1 MLQIRK
7 MLRPFSRRHVDSTA
21 PQAVVQR
28 ANRAAAASFDTLRMS
43 DGAGIGAGG
52 EGWARPEYGR
62 YMATSPSVYA
72 AVRLRAEAVTRPPLR
87 VYRVEERS
95 PSPQPSPIKGEGD
108 GSVRELSGG
117 FRWRR
122 RIRRRGCWS
131 GSTRGT
137 PAPTCGA
144 PRRSTCACG
153 GRPSGP
159 SSGARTA
166 SQSCG
171 RCVPTAWR

>member
-7 MLRPFSRRHVDSTA
+7 MLRPFSRRDNGGTS
-21 PQAVVQR
+21 AVVQR

-87 VYRVEERS
+87 VYRVEGAS
-95 PSPQPSPIKGEGD
+95 PSPQPSPFKGEGAERRVPVEASHPAARLLERVNPWYTRAD
-108 GSVRELSGG
+108 LWRATEIYLCLWGSAFWAIER
-117 FRWRR
+117 
-122 RIRRRGCWS
+122 
-131 GSTRGT
+131 
-137 PAPTCGA
+137 
-144 PRRSTCACG
+144 
-153 GRPSGP
+153 
-159 SSGARTA
+159 ARTA
-166 SQSCG
+166 SRSCG
-171 RCVPTAWR
+171 RCAPTAWR